1 MSNYIVC
8 LLCIFVR
15 LQQIALSELRKRQIV
30 MSRPKYELSVMA
42 NMAEAGNTV
51 VVLTNFTALF
61 EILIQ

>member
-42 NMAEAGNTV
+42 NMAEAGNMEEEM
-51 VVLTNFTALF
+51 N
-61 EILIQ
+61 